1 MESNKETPGPVI
13 EQQSVPE
20 ESIGSPRRC
29 KNKLGRWAFVVA
41 LAAWVLFIISGFLPY
56 DASLACGGASGV
68 TAAIAFVMGLVSLR
82 RSPRGGIY
90 RGSCVFRCH
99 SCYFCN
105 RHLGCQYAKI
115 DSVRIIPSD
124 LFKKV
129 ESSH

>member
-82 RSPRGGIY
+82 RGPRGA
-90 RGSCVFRCH
+90 STAALVF
-99 SCYFCN
+99 SGVIVVIFVIVI
-105 RHLGCQYAKI
+105 LGVNMLK
-115 DSVRIIPSD
+115 SIPSA
-124 LFKKV
+124 
-129 ESSH
+129 